1 MRNSSVPTTRR
12 QLNSD
17 FYRKEIAKLFR
28 LLFTLALLGAL
39 IWFWRRNRRP
49 SARPTAAEP
58 TSESMVRCAHCNT
71 HVPRRQALQQDNH
84 WYCSQAHQQ
93 QGPAARD

>member
-1 MRNSSVPTTRR
+1 MKYLVVLLVIGAVFWLWRHNRR
-12 QLNSD
+12 QDIREAQAQQQAS
-17 FYRKEIAKLFR
+17 RVPQA
-28 LLFTLALLGAL
+28 
-39 IWFWRRNRRP
+39 
-49 SARPTAAEP
+49 
-58 TSESMVRCAHCNT
+58 MVRCAHCNT